1 MAQGLGGAWGQKTR
15 GERGRA
21 GGEEEETNIK
31 RRVGK
36 IGGALDKGEEG
47 VRGEPFFPLSRG
59 VSHFSPESCTKSGKV
74 GKIVRK

>member
-15 GERGRA
+15 GERGRG
-21 GGEEEETNIK
+21 GGEEEEMNIK

-47 VRGEPFFPLSRG
+47 VRGEPF
-59 VSHFSPESCTKSGKV
+59 SHFLGECRIFRRKV
-74 GKIVRK
+74 VRNQEK